1 MDKRKNTARIFL
13 IFIIILFFC
22 LLCLLIGLR
31 YFLKNGE
38 NNSNIGIAISESSE
52 PKTIEEVIKKYDSE
66 FIKQENNSIYVKFS
80 KDLYDE
86 NGKSNE
92 SFFENLTKELEPFF
106 ENSDFEII
114 DEDKK
119 IEISAEYDIEKE
131 QYEIKINDIED
142 FYNKTNGDSYV
153 AVEKSE
159 IIEPSKIMIDNGF
172 LELLRIKN
180 MYLSSIEEYLDDEKI
195 LDNGYVSYK
204 SDKLRLKISP
214 NKSVMNIIFTENYNG
229 SILIDVDRGEDLT
242 KVYEKHSDNTFGSLS
257 DGYLGYRNGDFYYFF
272 YKDEVSIYGYSY
284 SKNEVFEELLEKYL
298 EDKDLGSFVNT
309 LADRTLSYD
318 TFEYDEEIKKAT
330 LIFPTRGI
338 EIKIEDNDPK
348 GITLYSNYYFTDT
361 TKKMVKNGLIS
372 YSTEDL
378 VAKYETQRRESK

>member
-1 MDKRKNTARIFL
+1 MEKRKRMTRIFL

-22 LLCLLIGLR
+22 LLCLLVGLR
-31 YFLKNGE
+31 YFLKNEE

-92 SFFENLTKELEPFF
+92 SFFEKLTKELEPFF

-114 DEDKK
+114 DENKK

-195 LDNGYVSYK
+195 LDNGYVSYN

-242 KVYEKHSDNTFGSLS
+242 QVYEKHSDNTFGSLS

-372 YSTEDL
+372 YSTEYL

>member
-1 MDKRKNTARIFL
+1 
-13 IFIIILFFC
+13 
-22 LLCLLIGLR
+22 
-31 YFLKNGE
+31 
-38 NNSNIGIAISESSE
+38 
-52 PKTIEEVIKKYDSE
+52 
-66 FIKQENNSIYVKFS
+66 
-80 KDLYDE
+80 
-86 NGKSNE
+86 
-92 SFFENLTKELEPFF
+92 
-106 ENSDFEII
+106 
-114 DEDKK
+114 
-119 IEISAEYDIEKE
+119 
-131 QYEIKINDIED
+131 
-142 FYNKTNGDSYV
+142 
-153 AVEKSE
+153 
-159 IIEPSKIMIDNGF
+159 MIDNGF

-195 LDNGYVSYK
+195 LDNGYVSYN

-242 KVYEKHSDNTFGSLS
+242 QVYEKHSDNTFGSLS